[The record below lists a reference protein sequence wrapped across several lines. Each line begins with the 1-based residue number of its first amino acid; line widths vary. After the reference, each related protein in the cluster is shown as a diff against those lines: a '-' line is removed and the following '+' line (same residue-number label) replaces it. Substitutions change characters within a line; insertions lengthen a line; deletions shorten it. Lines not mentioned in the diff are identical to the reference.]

1 MTTTPPSTS
10 PGTSPGTSPAG
21 HRPVPRVGL
30 VGVNGY
36 GRTHLR
42 NAVRLQEQGLLRL
55 TGYADVAPDAAT
67 VVAEHLP
74 ARGYAGPPPRGHR
87 TLTDLLAA
95 GRPDIVVLGTPIPL
109 HAQMIEEAF
118 AAGASVLVE
127 KPPVVTVQDIDRLL
141 ARQGSGDATDS
152 ADPGDSGDPQ
162 DSAGPLCQ
170 VGFQNARA
178 PVVRALAR
186 LARDGAL
193 GEVEHVGL
201 VGRWSRADSY
211 YARTDWAGR
220 LVHHGRYVLD
230 GTLTNPFAHGLMNA
244 LIVAGDHD
252 DAPATPTTVRAEL
265 YRCRDSIDG
274 DDTASVRIDTAEG
287 RTVVAAVTLC
297 APAQVPPYVFV
308 KGSRATARAYY
319 TTGELT
325 LDSARTV
332 RPPAAAVR
340 AVEALAA
347 DTARAGRAPG
357 DAGSPDLLANLV
369 NVVRGYEDRLLCP
382 LRMTRGFVLAL
393 NGMYESA
400 GRPGPVSPRCT
411 TVHDENGERWVHL
424 VGVDDLI
431 ERCARDGLLFSE
443 AGAGWA
449 SPTRAFSLA
458 NYRDF
463 TSFSC

>member
-1 MTTTPPSTS
+1 MTTPPLSS
-10 PGTSPGTSPAG
+10 PQADPGDTT
-21 HRPVPRVGL
+21 PRVGL

-42 NAVRLQEQGLLRL
+42 NAARLQEQGLLRL
-55 TGYADVAPDAAT
+55 VGYADVAPDAAA
-67 VVAEHLP
+67 VVAEHLA
-74 ARGYAGPPPRGHR
+74 ARAYDGPPPHGHR
-87 TLTDLLAA
+87 TLTDLLATD
-95 GRPDIVVLGTPIPL
+95 RPDIVVLGTPIPL

-118 AAGASVLVE
+118 TAGASVLVE
-127 KPPVVTVQDIDRLL
+127 KPPVVTVQDMDRLL
-141 ARQGSGDATDS
+141 ALQDS
-152 ADPGDSGDPQ
+152 AGSAGSGDSGD
-162 DSAGPLCQ
+162 SGGPLCQ

-178 PVVRALAR
+178 PAVRALAR

-201 VGRWSRADSY
+201 GGRWSRPDSY

-220 LVHHGRYVLD
+220 LVHDRRYVLD
-230 GTLTNPFAHGLMNA
+230 GTLTNPLAHGLMNA

-252 DAPATPTTVRAEL
+252 DSPATPTAVRAEL
-265 YRCRDSIDG
+265 YRCRDSIEG
-274 DDTASVRIDTAEG
+274 DDTASVRVETAEG
-287 RTVVAAVTLC
+287 RTVVASVTLC
-297 APAQVPPYVFV
+297 APVQVPPYVFV
-308 KGSRATARAYY
+308 RGSRATARAYY
-319 TTGELT
+319 TTGQLT
-325 LDSARTV
+325 LESARIAQP
-332 RPPAAAVR
+332 PPAAAVR

-347 DTARAGRAPG
+347 DAARAGRAPG
-357 DAGSPDLLANLV
+357 DPGSPDLLANLV
-369 NVVRGYEDRLLCP
+369 NVVRGYDDRLLCP

-400 GRPGPVSPRCT
+400 GRPGPVSPRFT

-443 AGAGWA
+443 AGADWA
-449 SPTRAFSLA
+449 TPTRAFSLA
-458 NYRDF
+458 NYRNF